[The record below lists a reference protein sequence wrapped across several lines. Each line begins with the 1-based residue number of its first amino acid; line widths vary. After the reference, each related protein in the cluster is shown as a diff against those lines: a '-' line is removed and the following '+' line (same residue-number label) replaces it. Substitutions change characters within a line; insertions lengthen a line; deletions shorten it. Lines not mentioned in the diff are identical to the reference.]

1 MKSRLLA
8 LCMLF
13 VMLVAIVP
21 GAMAQDPVCG
31 NLSGDDCTALTTAF
45 TNTAASSSGAFT
57 LDSTIDVQSDDPS
70 QAVNLTIKADGKF
83 NGVNMA
89 GMTDMSAITDTSA
102 AITALTEGIKSFS
115 GELNL
120 TIGLPAEAAAMTG
133 GEPLTLNLVLVD
145 GVGYI
150 DFSKL
155 PASIAPLLQQMGIPN
170 SWAGLDLVDTLTN
183 AGDMAASSMTDSSSS
198 LTGTEDLTKVQA
210 LASKYLQYTR
220 NGDTFTGTLDL
231 AGLFSDPEFQ
241 AVASQGEASGEMT
254 AEQTAAIESLKD
266 ASVEVTYTLNGD
278 KIGSITAN
286 VAIPGSTIAAL
297 NATSAD
303 TSTSSAP
310 TAINVTLS
318 LNYTGLGE
326 TQTVSAPADAP
337 VAKFA
342 DLMTLAGAMMG
353 GTQ

>member
-13 VMLVAIVP
+13 VLLVALVP
-21 GAMAQDPVCG
+21 GAMAQDAVCG
-31 NLSGDDCTALTTAF
+31 NLTGDDCTALTTAF

-57 LDSTIDVQSDDPS
+57 LDTTIDVQSDDPS
-70 QAVNLTIKADGKF
+70 QALNLTINANGKF

-89 GMTDMSAITDTSA
+89 GMTDMSAMSDPTA
-102 AITALTEGIKSFS
+102 AIASLTEGIKSFS

-133 GEPLTLNLVLVD
+133 GEPLTLNLVMID

-155 PASIAPLLQQMGIPN
+155 PASIAPFLQQMGIPN

-183 AGDMAASSMTDSSSS
+183 AGDMAASSIEDSGDA
-198 LTGTEDLTKVQA
+198 LNGTEDLAKLQGF
-210 LASKYLQYTR
+210 ASKYLVYSR
-220 NGDTFTGTLDL
+220 SGDTFTGTVDL

-241 AVASQGEASGEMT
+241 ATMSSDGAASEIT
-254 AEQTAAIESLKD
+254 AEQTAAIEALKD
-266 ASVEVTYTLNGD
+266 AKVEVAYTLNGD

-286 VAIPGSTIAAL
+286 ISVPGSTLAAL
-297 NATSAD
+297 DAASEE
-303 TSTSSAP
+303 STGSAP
-310 TAINVTLS
+310 TAINITLS
-318 LNYTGLGE
+318 MNYTGLGE
-326 TQTVSAPADAP
+326 AQTVAAPAGAP

-342 DLMTLAGAMMG
+342 DLMTLASTMMG
-353 GTQ
+353 GMQ

>member
-13 VMLVAIVP
+13 VLLVALVP
-21 GAMAQDPVCG
+21 GAMAQDAVCG

-57 LDSTIDVQSDDPS
+57 LDTTIDIQAEDPS

-89 GMTDMSAITDTSA
+89 GMTDMSAMSDATA
-102 AITALTEGIKSFS
+102 AIASLTEGVKSFS

-120 TIGLPAEAAAMTG
+120 SIGLPAEAAAMTG
-133 GEPLTLNLVLVD
+133 GEPLVLNLILVD

-155 PASIAPLLQQMGIPN
+155 PAAIAPYLQQMGIPN
-170 SWAGLDLVDTLTN
+170 SWAGLDLIDTLTN
-183 AGDMAASSMTDSSSS
+183 AGGMAASSIEDSGDVLS
-198 LTGTEDLTKVQA
+198 GTEDLAKIQA
-210 LASKYLQYTR
+210 LVSKHLQYTR
-220 NGDTFTGTLDL
+220 SGDTFSGTIDL
-231 AGLFSDPEFQ
+231 PGLFSDPEFQ
-241 AVASQGEASGEMT
+241 ALASEGEAASELT
-254 AEQTAAIESLKD
+254 PEQTAAIESLKD
-266 ASVEVTYTLNGD
+266 AKIEVTYTLNGD

-286 VAIPGSTIAAL
+286 VSVPGSTLAAL
-297 NATSAD
+297 DAAGED
-303 TSTSSAP
+303 STSEAP
-310 TAINVTLS
+310 TSINITLS
-318 LNYTGLGE
+318 MNYTGLGE
-326 TQTVSAPADAP
+326 TQTVTAPAGAP

-342 DLMTLAGAMMG
+342 DLMTLVGGMMG
-353 GTQ
+353 GMQ